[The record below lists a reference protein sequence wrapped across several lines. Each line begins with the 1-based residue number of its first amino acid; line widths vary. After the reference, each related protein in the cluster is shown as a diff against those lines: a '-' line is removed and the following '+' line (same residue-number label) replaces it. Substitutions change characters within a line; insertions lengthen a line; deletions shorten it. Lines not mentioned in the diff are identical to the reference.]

1 MVRFDDAPGLVV
13 RERRDGTFTAFWQCR
28 SDLGKKGFVPK
39 SVPLW
44 RGTEPSEADRH
55 FVSDQCKAIQAEM
68 LLFGRGGIPSTASY
82 DGSIRTLIACYKS
95 DPDSPYRELR
105 YRSRQTYDYMLKYIE
120 QDHGA
125 VRIVD
130 LRVRDILRW
139 HDQWKPRGVTMAHGL
154 ITQFRSLLS
163 FGTSILECP
172 DCAALKVKL
181 SERRFEQ
188 ARPRTA
194 VLTAEMAEAVC
205 AEAHRQGRP
214 SIALAQAI
222 QFEAMLR
229 QKDIIGE
236 WVPLNEK
243 TPPTDVTHKGMK
255 WVRGIRWEEIDVN
268 LVLTHITSKRNKEIV
283 VQLADAP
290 MVMAELG
297 KVGRQA
303 DGPVIRE
310 EKTGRPYGVTQ
321 FRRTWRQIAT
331 AAGVPKSVRN
341 QDSRAGAITEATEAG
356 APMEHIKQAA
366 THSQITTTERYAR
379 NPAGKSNN
387 VLKMR
392 VAHRTKTP

>member
-68 LLFGRGGIPSTASY
+68 LLFGRGGIPSTATY

-95 DPDSPYRELR
+95 DPDSPFIKLR
-105 YRSRQTYDYMLKYIE
+105 YRSRQTYGYFLKYIE

-125 VRIVD
+125 DRIVD

-139 HDQWKPRGVTMAHGL
+139 YDQWKPRGLTMAHGL
-154 ITQFRSLLS
+154 VTQFRSLLS

-181 SERRFEQ
+181 AERRFEQ
-188 ARPRTA
+188 AKPRTS
-194 VLTAEMAEAVC
+194 VLTAEMAQAIIDEAN
-205 AEAHRQGRP
+205 RRGRP

-222 QFEAMLR
+222 QFEGMLR
-229 QKDIIGE
+229 QKDIISE
-236 WVPLNEK
+236 WVPLDE
-243 TPPTDVTHKGMK
+243 PGPLSDVTHKGMK
-255 WVRGIRWEEIDVN
+255 SVRGIRWEEIDDN
-268 LVLTHITSKRNKEIV
+268 LVLTHITSKRQKEIV
-283 VQLADAP
+283 IQLADAP
-290 MVMAELG
+290 MVVAQLAKMERKAS
-297 KVGRQA
+297 
-303 DGPVIRE
+303 GPVIVD
-310 EKTGRPYGVTQ
+310 EKNGRPYGVTQ
-321 FRRTWRQIAT
+321 FRRVWREIAT

-341 QDSRAGAITEATEAG
+341 QDSRAGGITEATQAG
-356 APMEHIKQAA
+356 ADLESIKHAA
-366 THSQITTTERYAR
+366 THSDIAMTQRYAR
-379 NPAGKSNN
+379 SSADKTAK
-387 VLKMR
+387 VLQMR
-392 VAHRTKTP
+392 AAYRAKTP